1 MRLPAAATALARA
14 VAVLGR
20 STELQLA
27 AALAKLDEQA
37 ASVAA
42 DLLVGANILAGG
54 RPIEFVH
61 PLVREVI
68 YAEIPQGER
77 ALAHARAARL
87 LFDAEAA
94 ADQTAAHLLA
104 SEPGSRMW
112 GVEVLREAAA
122 DAASRGEPGAAVSY
136 IERAL
141 AELPNVATAPEL
153 VRQLGRAQVLV
164 GDPAGIERLRAA
176 LKDAPAGRPYAEAAS
191 ELAHAGVPFG
201 RFEQA
206 VDTLE
211 DAIAQLDPEDRDLS
225 LRLEAEMA
233 IIGRLHPATYART
246 ARRLERVGETIV
258 GETPAERLIL
268 ASLGTQRLL
277 EGRPAREAA
286 TLAERAWT
294 GGLLAEQTSASPM
307 LYDAV
312 YVPIIAEQ
320 FGLAERICDETLADA
335 RARGSPLGIAITS
348 CFRSHLAYRRGSIPD
363 AETDARAG
371 LEAAE
376 IGGYAVAPMALAFLI
391 DALLE
396 QGDITAATRALEAH
410 GFEDEIPANF
420 MANFLLFSRA
430 KLRIAAAHT
439 EAGVTDLRELERRE
453 EHSRARNPSAL
464 PYRSHLALA
473 LAELGETTEARRL
486 AVDELAL
493 ARKCATSR
501 AIGMTL
507 RTLGLLEQGRKTI
520 EILRESVKM
529 LEGSDA
535 SLEQAR
541 ALADLGAALRR
552 NDQRTLAREPLRL
565 ALDLASHCGAWAL
578 AERAK
583 TELQASGARPRRVV
597 LSGVDALTPSERRVA
612 QLAAQGLSNRRIAQS
627 LFVSMSTVAVHLT
640 HAYQKLTISS
650 REELPQAL
658 TRGPTARSS
667 STASTTV
674 AGHA

>member
-1 MRLPAAATALARA
+1 
-14 VAVLGR
+14 
-20 STELQLA
+20 
-27 AALAKLDEQA
+27 
-37 ASVAA
+37 
-42 DLLVGANILAGG
+42 
-54 RPIEFVH
+54 
-61 PLVREVI
+61 
-68 YAEIPQGER
+68 
-77 ALAHARAARL
+77 
-87 LFDAEAA
+87 
-94 ADQTAAHLLA
+94 
-104 SEPGSRMW
+104 
-112 GVEVLREAAA
+112 
-122 DAASRGEPGAAVSY
+122 
-136 IERAL
+136 
-141 AELPNVATAPEL
+141 
-153 VRQLGRAQVLV
+153 
-164 GDPAGIERLRAA
+164 
-176 LKDAPAGRPYAEAAS
+176 
-191 ELAHAGVPFG
+191 
-201 RFEQA
+201 
-206 VDTLE
+206 
-211 DAIAQLDPEDRDLS
+211 LDPEDRDLS

-246 ARRLERVGETIV
+246 ASRLERVGETIA

-277 EGRPAREAA
+277 EGRPAREASA
-286 TLAERAWT
+286 LAERAWT

-320 FGLAERICDETLADA
+320 FALAERICDETLADA
-335 RARGSPLGIAITS
+335 RTRGSLLGIAITS

-376 IGGYAVAPMALAFLI
+376 IGGYAVSPMALAFLI

-396 QGDITAATRALEAH
+396 QGDLTAATRALEEH

-439 EAGVTDLRELERRE
+439 EAGITDLRELERRE

-473 LAELGETTEARRL
+473 LAELDETTEARTL
-486 AVDELAL
+486 ALDELAL
-493 ARKCATSR
+493 ARKCATPR

-507 RTLGLLEQGRKTI
+507 RTLGLLERGRTAI
-520 EILRESVKM
+520 ESLREAVTV

-535 SLEQAR
+535 SLEKAR

-552 NDQRTLAREPLRL
+552 NDERTLAREPLRR
-565 ALDLASHCGAWAL
+565 ALDLASRCGAWAL
-578 AERAK
+578 TERAK
-583 TELQASGARPRRVV
+583 TELLASGARPRRVV

-640 HAYQKLTISS
+640 HAYQKLTITS

-658 TRGPTARSS
+658 TPGPTAQLS

-674 AGHA
+674 ADHA